1 MNFDKLVNFEDPKK
15 PGYPILPAIR
25 EYYPPYEKID
35 YEVIGGFVVM
45 ELTVNHI
52 ELLHDEKP
60 SESVIRFLTP
70 IAASFAERL
79 EPALVI
85 TNILVV
91 QFVLYFS
98 KSLGLFSSKV

>member
-1 MNFDKLVNFEDPKK
+1 MLNADRKVSFEDPKK

-35 YEVIGGFVVM
+35 YEVISGFVVM
-45 ELTVNHI
+45 QLTLNHI

-85 TNILVV
+85 ANILVV
-91 QFVLYFS
+91 LFVL
-98 KSLGLFSSKV
+98 